1 MTDAAPSAAP
11 VLRRQRWGLWDIPI
25 TLVLSLLFATVAAVL
40 AEVLGASFTVA
51 LIAGALSSWIGLAGW
66 PIVVTMWRGN
76 GPRRDLGFTF
86 NWSDVRWGI
95 LAGLIGLVVAGIA
108 AALTMAVFG
117 EFNSAAGEAAELL
130 IAQSGPIAW
139 VIFGLLIMIGAPI
152 AEELAFRG
160 LMFSALLKRGM
171 KPWLV
176 IVITSALFAVFHIEP
191 TRIFLLFVIGLV
203 LGFVR
208 YRTNSI
214 GSAIVAHAVINAPAA
229 LFVMFGL
236 PELPGMT
243 P

>member
-1 MTDAAPSAAP
+1 MVEPP
-11 VLRRQRWGLWDIPI
+11 VRVLRAQRWGLWDVVIM
-25 TLVLSLLFATVAAVL
+25 LALALGFAISAAVV
-40 AEVLGASFTVA
+40 AELLNAPFTVA
-51 LIAGALSSWIGLAGW
+51 LISGALASWIGLAGW
-66 PIVVTMWRGN
+66 PIVATMRRGN
-76 GPRRDLGFTF
+76 GPRLDLGLQLS
-86 NWSDVRWGI
+86 WSDVRWGI
-95 LAGLIGLVVAGIA
+95 AGGFVGLVLAGIA
-108 AALTMAVFG
+108 AGLTMLVFG
-117 EFNSAAGEAAELL
+117 DFNSAAGEAAELL

-139 VIFGLLIMIGAPI
+139 VTFGILIMVGAPI

-176 IVITSALFAVFHIEP
+176 IVVTSAAFAVFHIEP

-208 YRTNSI
+208 YRTNSVGTAMI
-214 GSAIVAHAVINAPAA
+214 AHGVINAPAA

-236 PELPGMT
+236 PDMPGMT

>member
-1 MTDAAPSAAP
+1 MTDTAPRAL
-11 VLRRQRWGLWDIPI
+11 VRQRWGLWDIPI
-25 TLVLSLLFATVAAVL
+25 TLVLALVFATAAAVL

-66 PIVVTMWRGN
+66 PIVVTIWRGN
-76 GPRRDLGFTF
+76 GPRLDLGFTM
-86 NWSDVRWGI
+86 NWSDVRWGV
-95 LAGLIGLVVAGIA
+95 LAGLVGLLLAGVA

-117 EFNSAAGEAAELL
+117 DFTSAAGDAAELL

-139 VIFGLLIMIGAPI
+139 ITFGLLIMVGAPI

-160 LMFSALLKRGM
+160 LMFSALLKRGV

-191 TRIFLLFVIGLV
+191 TRVFLLFVIGLV

-214 GSAIVAHAVINAPAA
+214 GSAIIAHGVINAPAA
-229 LFVMFGL
+229 IFVMFGL
-236 PELPGMT
+236 PEVPGMT

>member
-1 MTDAAPSAAP
+1 MTDTAPRAL
-11 VLRRQRWGLWDIPI
+11 VRQRWGLWDIPI
-25 TLVLSLLFATVAAVL
+25 TLVLALVFATAAAVL

-66 PIVVTMWRGN
+66 PIVVTIWRGN
-76 GPRRDLGFTF
+76 GPRLDLGFTM
-86 NWSDVRWGI
+86 NWSDVRWGV
-95 LAGLIGLVVAGIA
+95 LAGLVGLLLAGIA

-117 EFNSAAGEAAELL
+117 DFTSAAGDAAELL

-139 VIFGLLIMIGAPI
+139 ITFGLLIMVGAPI

-160 LMFSALLKRGM
+160 LMFSALLKRGV

-191 TRIFLLFVIGLV
+191 TRVFLLFVIGLV

-214 GSAIVAHAVINAPAA
+214 GSAIIAHGVINAPAA
-229 LFVMFGL
+229 IFVMFGL
-236 PELPGMT
+236 PEVPGMT